1 MMEGI
6 GNRKTLH
13 TNNKDWAG
21 WGETLEKVDEEQ
33 PGHWLYRRE

>member
-13 TNNKDWAG
+13 TNNGDGAG
-21 WGETLEKVDEEQ
+21 GETLEKVDEEQ
-33 PGHWLYRRE
+33 PGH